1 MMNSLPED
9 EQQVQR
15 SIEQSLQEIALQMGQ
30 PMDQKAVQQ
39 VYEAAVDLLS
49 HIAYAPIT
57 LARLAGTLL
66 VYRLQDT
73 QPEEM
78 EWFKSQVKQCPTDDE
93 VEELI
98 ESLHRIDAL

>member
-1 MMNSLPED
+1 
-9 EQQVQR
+9 
-15 SIEQSLQEIALQMGQ
+15 MGQ

>member
-1 MMNSLPED
+1 
-9 EQQVQR
+9 
-15 SIEQSLQEIALQMGQ
+15 MGQ

-39 VYEAAVDLLS
+39 VYQVAVDLLS

-78 EWFKSQVKQCPTDDE
+78 EWFKLQVKQCPTDDE